1 MPWNLPGLAPFVAL
15 PNVEAMA
22 SLGVRAA
29 FTAVDGAIRQF
40 YPAVVWPTTA
50 GTPVIEGAKGG
61 GLALRLDNTAYAQ
74 WTGLHDYVDAS
85 SASNPIT
92 IIARFERIGPHT
104 EFDVWSTWLSLS
116 HGSTNLMSLVRAYN
130 ISDVQFY
137 INAGAADTFTSFLA
151 SERTDTVLVLQT
163 YGSSGNT
170 LAGFIDGEPINSPYT
185 TGSTRTTGS
194 TDLRF
199 GVNTQASAGDNG
211 SMTFRDAFILNR
223 QLSAEEVRA
232 LSQPGAL
239 WQLYEDTSDFDD
251 YLPTPSA
258 PPSGGFLAA
267 WAAQRSRVIGAGAY

>member
-1 MPWNLPGLAPFVAL
+1 MPWNPPGLAPFVAL

-116 HGSTNLMSLVRAYN
+116 HGSTNLMSLVRASN
-130 ISDVQFY
+130 ISDVYFY
-137 INAGAADTFTSFLA
+137 NSGSGADAFSAFLA
-151 SERTDTVLVLQT
+151 AERTDTVLVLQT

-170 LAGFIDGEPINSPYT
+170 LAGFIDGEAINSPYT
-185 TGSTRTTGS
+185 TGITRTTGS

-199 GVNTQASAGDNG
+199 GVNTQASAVDNG

-239 WQLYEDTSDFDD
+239 WDLYEDASSYDDF
-251 YLPTPSA
+251 LPAQAS
-258 PPSGGFLAA
+258 SGAFVGGGLTRGPLLQRRRLAA
-267 WAAQRSRVIGAGAY
+267 